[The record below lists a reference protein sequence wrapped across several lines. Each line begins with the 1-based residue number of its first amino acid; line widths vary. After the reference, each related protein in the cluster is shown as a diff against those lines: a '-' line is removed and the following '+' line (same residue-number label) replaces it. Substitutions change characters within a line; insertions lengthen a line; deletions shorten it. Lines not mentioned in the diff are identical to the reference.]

1 MKNIIIAVFLTGL
14 VACSSTPTA
23 MVFDGSSAESTQRG
37 VISIMR
43 TLNSHDKQEF
53 VMALMKIQHAEFDSP
68 LAAMKHSDQAGQIDF
83 ALVGKKNRWTHL
95 RASAQTCTKTKQQV
109 KTAQQSR

>member
-1 MKNIIIAVFLTGL
+1 MKNIIIAAFLTGL

-83 ALVGKKNRWTHL
+83 ALVGKKIDGLTLEQVLKLAQKPSNR
-95 RASAQTCTKTKQQV
+95 
-109 KTAQQSR
+109 